1 MQLHKLLGFKELQ
14 EFATLLKSYRDKM
27 PVEEFMSKLQ
37 VLYGAQ
43 RAFLIPG
50 QVNACLHSKLS
61 EHGLA
66 SLVFTRS
73 CTAYMYMA
81 DLR

>member
-1 MQLHKLLGFKELQ
+1 MIVTFSILFYFHIQLHKLLDFKELQ

-27 PVEEFMSKLQ
+27 PVEEFISKLQ

-50 QVNACLHSKLS
+50 
-61 EHGLA
+61 EFTA
-66 SLVFTRS
+66 SSMCMVQQI
-73 CTAYMYMA
+73 
-81 DLR
+81 

>member
-1 MQLHKLLGFKELQ
+1 MINDLFHYPAICSFLIQLHKLLGFKELQ

-27 PVEEFMSKLQ
+27 SVEEFMSKLQ

-50 QVNACLHSKLS
+50 QVNACLLS

-66 SLVFTRS
+66 S
-73 CTAYMYMA
+73 
-81 DLR
+81 

>member
-1 MQLHKLLGFKELQ
+1 MGFKELQ

-27 PVEEFMSKLQ
+27 PVEEFISKLQ

-50 QVNACLHSKLS
+50 EQLSKLNMC
-61 EHGLA
+61 GLTG
-66 SLVFTRS
+66 LVFARHAQHIS
-73 CTAYMYMA
+73 VAGFKIHVE
-81 DLR
+81 